1 METENIEQFLKNLGQ
16 ECYVDKFR
24 ENHVDYRLLREL
36 TEDDLKETLKEL
48 DLPVG
53 VRMKILQKLKANKE
67 GKWLF
72 KKKHSMHFSN
82 RITCYNVFKNIATIN
97 FYSIA

>member
-1 METENIEQFLKNLGQ
+1 METENIEQFLKKLGQ

-24 ENHVDYRLLREL
+24 ENEVDFELLREL
-36 TEDDLKETLKEL
+36 PEDDLKETLKEL

-53 VRMKILQKLKANKE
+53 VRMKIVQKLKAMKE

-72 KKKHSMHFSN
+72 QK
-82 RITCYNVFKNIATIN
+82 KNI
-97 FYSIA
+97 